1 MTSQKLEEVD
11 WEKIR
16 NLTVEQRNAKFLHH
30 CEKLAAQALADG
42 EVTDVADFGRA
53 LWPDLKVC
61 HQIDNQDYCTATRAV
76 FAMMGPVWKLKA
88 NARSIPTEEQERQN
102 QRAIDE
108 AE

>member
-53 LWPDLKVC
+53 L
-61 HQIDNQDYCTATRAV
+61 
-76 FAMMGPVWKLKA
+76 
-88 NARSIPTEEQERQN
+88 
-102 QRAIDE
+102 
-108 AE
+108 